1 MGGCGGLTF
10 ALLSVILK
18 YTHFKCANAICA
30 LRAPGGIFSC
40 VLPKFN
46 LVRHFMK
53 RYILL
58 LLALFIIVFACS
70 SCAQGKNTASSGS
83 SGDSIDKCIDLTQM
97 SDTLLYAKVNDMI
110 ENPDEY
116 KGKTIKIKGA
126 FSSVISSSQN
136 SRNYACVV
144 TDANGCCSQGLEF
157 VPYPDYMYP
166 DDFPK
171 LWDDITV
178 FGIFET
184 YQKDSSIC
192 CRLINAEIEE

>member
-1 MGGCGGLTF
+1 
-10 ALLSVILK
+10 
-18 YTHFKCANAICA
+18 
-30 LRAPGGIFSC
+30 
-40 VLPKFN
+40 
-46 LVRHFMK
+46 MK

-83 SGDSIDKCIDLTQM
+83 GGDSIDKCIDLTQM

-136 SRNYACVV
+136 SRSYACVV